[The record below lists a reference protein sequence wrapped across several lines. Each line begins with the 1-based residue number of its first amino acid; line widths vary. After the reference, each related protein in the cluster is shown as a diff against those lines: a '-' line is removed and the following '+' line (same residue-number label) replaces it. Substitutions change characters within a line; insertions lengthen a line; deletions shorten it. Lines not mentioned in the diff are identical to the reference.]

1 MSILILSIICFILAL
16 LPFFKTMIATIFIGI
31 CTIILASIYE
41 KKQQQD
47 VKEKKKKDIPIIAV
61 IISIMAMVI
70 NVVNFG
76 LSIENEQEPI
86 DLLQTRVNSFESF
99 SMIDEVT
106 IDNMIKI
113 LVKDVNNDGN
123 KYLITLEITG
133 LAENIKVSLNDF
145 FIYNEVNKEIV
156 FAKDSVM
163 DNITFYSNVQKNE
176 IKEDTLIFELD
187 NVENT
192 EELFLVYK
200 NNVNSVKIKL

>member
-70 NVVNFG
+70 SVVNFG

-106 IDNMIKI
+106 VDNMIKI

>member
-1 MSILILSIICFILAL
+1 MSIIILSIICFILAL

-163 DNITFYSNVQKNE
+163 DNITFYSNVKKNE

>member
-70 NVVNFG
+70 SVVNFG

-133 LAENIKVSLNDF
+133 LAENIKISLNDF

>member
-113 LVKDVNNDGN
+113 LVKDVNNDAN

-133 LAENIKVSLNDF
+133 LAENIKISLNDF

-163 DNITFYSNVQKNE
+163 DNITFYSNVKKNE

>member
-106 IDNMIKI
+106 VDNMIKI

>member
-133 LAENIKVSLNDF
+133 LAENIKISLNDF

-163 DNITFYSNVQKNE
+163 DNITFYSNVKKNE

>member
-16 LPFFKTMIATIFIGI
+16 LPFFKTMIATIFIGV

-70 NVVNFG
+70 SVVNFG
-76 LSIENEQEPI
+76 LSVENDQEPI
-86 DLLQTRVNSFESF
+86 DLLQTRINSFESF
-99 SMIDEVT
+99 SMADEITV
-106 IDNMIKI
+106 DNMIKI

-187 NVENT
+187 SVENVE
-192 EELFLVYK
+192 EIFLVYK
-200 NNVNSVKIKL
+200 NNVNSVKIKI

>member
-70 NVVNFG
+70 SVVNFG

-106 IDNMIKI
+106 VDNMIKI

-145 FIYNEVNKEIV
+145 FLYNEVNKEIV

-163 DNITFYSNVQKNE
+163 DNITFYSNVKKNE

>member
-133 LAENIKVSLNDF
+133 LAENIKVSLDDF

>member
-133 LAENIKVSLNDF
+133 LAENIKISLNDF

>member
-16 LPFFKTMIATIFIGI
+16 LPFFKTMIATIFIGV

-47 VKEKKKKDIPIIAV
+47 IKEKKKKDIPIIAV

-70 NVVNFG
+70 SVVNFG
-76 LSIENEQEPI
+76 LSVENDQEPI

-99 SMIDEVT
+99 SMADEITV
-106 IDNMIKI
+106 DNMIKI

>member
-1 MSILILSIICFILAL
+1 MSIIILSIICFILAL

-133 LAENIKVSLNDF
+133 MAENIKVSLNDF

>member
-70 NVVNFG
+70 SVVNFG

-106 IDNMIKI
+106 VDNMIKI

-133 LAENIKVSLNDF
+133 LAENIKISLNDF

>member
-1 MSILILSIICFILAL
+1 MSIIILSIICFILAL

-70 NVVNFG
+70 SVVNFG

-106 IDNMIKI
+106 VDNMIKI

>member
-1 MSILILSIICFILAL
+1 MSIIILSIICFILAL

-133 LAENIKVSLNDF
+133 LAENIKISLNDF

>member
-47 VKEKKKKDIPIIAV
+47 VKEKKKKDIPIIAI

-106 IDNMIKI
+106 VDNMIKI

-133 LAENIKVSLNDF
+133 LAENIKISLNDF

>member
-1 MSILILSIICFILAL
+1 MSIIILSIICFILAL

>member
-16 LPFFKTMIATIFIGI
+16 LPFFKTMVATIFIGI

-47 VKEKKKKDIPIIAV
+47 VSEKKKKDIPIIAI
-61 IISIMAMVI
+61 IISIMAIVI
-70 NVVNFG
+70 SVVNFG
-76 LSIENEQEPI
+76 LSVETDQEPI
-86 DLLQTRVNSFESF
+86 DLLQTRVNSFKSF
-99 SMIDEVT
+99 SMTDEVT
-106 IDNMIKI
+106 VDNMIKI
-113 LVKDVNNDGN
+113 LVKDVNSDGN
-123 KYLITLEITG
+123 KYLITLDVTG

-163 DNITFYSNVQKNE
+163 NNITFYSNVQKNE
-176 IKEDTLIFELD
+176 TKEDTLIFELNNIE
-187 NVENT
+187 NV

>member
-47 VKEKKKKDIPIIAV
+47 IKEKKKKDIPIIAV

-70 NVVNFG
+70 SVVNFG
-76 LSIENEQEPI
+76 LSVENDQEPI

-99 SMIDEVT
+99 SMADEITV
-106 IDNMIKI
+106 DNMIKI

-145 FIYNEVNKEIV
+145 FIYNEVNKEIA

-163 DNITFYSNVQKNE
+163 NNITFYSNVQKNE

-187 NVENT
+187 SVENVE
-192 EELFLVYK
+192 EIFLVYK
-200 NNVNSVKIKL
+200 NNVNSVKIKI

>member
-1 MSILILSIICFILAL
+1 MSIIILSIICFILAL

-70 NVVNFG
+70 SVVNFG

-106 IDNMIKI
+106 VDNMIKI

-133 LAENIKVSLNDF
+133 LAENIKISLNDF

>member
-70 NVVNFG
+70 SVVNFG

-133 LAENIKVSLNDF
+133 LAENIKVSLDDF

>member
-106 IDNMIKI
+106 VDNMIKI

-133 LAENIKVSLNDF
+133 LAENIKISLNDF